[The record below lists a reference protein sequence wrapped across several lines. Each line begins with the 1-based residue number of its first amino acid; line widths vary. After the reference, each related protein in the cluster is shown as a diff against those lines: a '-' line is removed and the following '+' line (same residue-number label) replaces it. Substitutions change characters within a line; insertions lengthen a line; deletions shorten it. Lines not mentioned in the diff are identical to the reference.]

1 MGDAEND
8 ISFEEVCGL
17 VVAPA
22 NAIADL
28 KAVAGLIMTNENGA
42 GVAEFIYQHLLAGDR
57 PGRDVEA
64 VPPEIRAEP
73 GD

>member
-8 ISFEEVCGL
+8 ICFVEVCGL

-28 KAVAGLIMTNENGA
+28 KALAGFVMEHENGA
-42 GVAEFIYQHLLAGDR
+42 SVAEFIYEHLLAGDR
-57 PGRDVEA
+57 LGSDVEA
-64 VPPEIRAEP
+64 ASPEVRAEP
-73 GD
+73 GA